1 MSTLAVQKPLPQ
13 RRKSGFRTDFQDA
26 PRWEELARAA
36 GIRLPRWAAPCT
48 PTAMERWLRR
58 LSIPITRYYEWS
70 GTTALRQFR
79 AHNPD
84 WPLAAWVGLLL
95 EKKEEGKL

>member
-13 RRKSGFRTDFQDA
+13 RRKSAFRTDFADA
-26 PRWEELARAA
+26 PRWEELARAK
-36 GIRLPRWAAPCT
+36 GIRLPRWATACT
-48 PTAMERWLRR
+48 PGAMENWLRR
-58 LSIPITRYYEWS
+58 LDIHVTRYYEWS
-70 GTTALRQFR
+70 GTKALREFR
-79 AHNPD
+79 ANNPD